1 MLLRLRNGRAIL
13 LALSYSMS
21 SLLWLVLFY
30 HFPDCTCTVVNVTR
44 WLALLRFG
52 KDCKDLPLHLIFST
66 RVAQLYLRLTH
77 THTFSVLN
85 KEKKESAFLALS
97 TFISSKYSGHCR
109 SSRAPARATATMHL
123 ASSQPVASASHT
135 STRGIF
141 HWNDRVLVYPYSL
154 LKRVKLKLVNCILR
168 AKYFLPY
175 TSSCF
180 TRMVPLVYIHLALR
194 YL

>member
-1 MLLRLRNGRAIL
+1 MVVLFYS
-13 LALSYSMS
+13 LSYSMS

-44 WLALLRFG
+44 WVALLRFG
-52 KDCKDLPLHLIFST
+52 EDCKDLPLHLIFST
-66 RVAQLYLRLTH
+66 RVAQLPSPH
-77 THTFSVLN
+77 TRTLFPFWT
-85 KEKKESAFLALS
+85 KKKKRKNGFLALS
-97 TFISSKYSGHCR
+97 TFISSKYSRHCR

-123 ASSQPVASASHT
+123 ASSQLVASASHT

-175 TSSCF
+175 TGSCF